1 MSAKGEKEKN
11 VENTLKLEIEEQP
24 EENNN
29 EVKVSDDD
37 ERCVSTINKSS
48 HHFYSPLIC
57 SFLYNIKNT
66 N

>member
-11 VENTLKLEIEEQP
+11 AENTLQLEISEQP

-29 EVKVSDDD
+29 EVEISNDD
-37 ERCVSTINKSS
+37 ERCVSTINKPL
-48 HHFYSPLIC
+48 HNFYNLFC
-57 SFLYNIKNT
+57 FFLYNGNYNT